1 MRADIAQCATWGQC
15 ETSADFCNPEARK
28 PPAGVT
34 ATVSAAT
41 EVEPVA
47 STLATQ
53 VKPSVPTQSGTHPG
67 TTAQPADVRAGTV
80 SVSASVSASAEPS
93 SEISVT
99 ENDVATAT
107 TDNTFKPTDEAWVFP
122 PPWTTPWEITWYSE
136 KDCAGDYYHMEGY
149 NADYIS
155 GVDGCLNL
163 RGGLNSVSSETN
175 VTCKWW
181 TDGGLTSTDCDSGT
195 LEAPQ
200 SWIVKNG
207 VCMVFNGQKCDCF
220 DHYAL
225 SYRPHGCHNRTPR
238 DTPHFMSF
246 ECHIED

>member
-1 MRADIAQCATWGQC
+1 MCRIYTHLWTSADIVQCASWGQC
-15 ETSADFCNPEARK
+15 GASADFCNPKARK

-41 EVEPVA
+41 EVEPAA

-53 VKPSVPTQSGTHPG
+53 VKPSVPTQSGTQLG
-67 TTAQPADVRAGTV
+67 TTAQPADVGAGAGT
-80 SVSASVSASAEPS
+80 VSASAES
-93 SEISVT
+93 SSGVSIT
-99 ENDVATAT
+99 ENNVATTT
-107 TDNTFKPTDEAWVFP
+107 TDDTLKPTDEAWVFP
-122 PPWTTPWEITWYSE
+122 SPWTAPWEITWYSE

-207 VCMVFNGQKCDCF
+207 VCMVFNGQKCSL
-220 DHYAL
+220 DHFTY
-225 SYRPHGCHNRTPR
+225 SR
-238 DTPHFMSF
+238 
-246 ECHIED
+246 